1 MKAIHWLPAL
11 PFQIHAWSILVD
23 LQPIVSDIKMEQ
35 EVVNVQIIIK
45 ETLKCLVNL
54 SPTLATVDHIIC
66 QFLMKTS
73 PNVGV
78 LPKKI
83 SNLGISRF

>member
-45 ETLKCLVNL
+45 ETLKCPVNL
-54 SPTLATVDHIIC
+54 SPTLATPPYHVDQILPL
-66 QFLMKTS
+66 FLPLAS
-73 PNVGV
+73 PPSG
-78 LPKKI
+78 K
-83 SNLGISRF
+83 